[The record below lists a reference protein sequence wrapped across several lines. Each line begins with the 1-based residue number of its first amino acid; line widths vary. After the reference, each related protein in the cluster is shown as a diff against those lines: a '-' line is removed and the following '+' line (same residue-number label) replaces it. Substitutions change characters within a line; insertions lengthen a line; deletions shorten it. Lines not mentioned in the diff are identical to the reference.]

1 MVESSY
7 GMLEKTV
14 SITMQTHVHV
24 SLKVS
29 RCGTK
34 GQSLFAVTAQAA
46 FT

>member
-1 MVESSY
+1 MAESGY

-14 SITMQTHVHV
+14 SVTMSTYEHV